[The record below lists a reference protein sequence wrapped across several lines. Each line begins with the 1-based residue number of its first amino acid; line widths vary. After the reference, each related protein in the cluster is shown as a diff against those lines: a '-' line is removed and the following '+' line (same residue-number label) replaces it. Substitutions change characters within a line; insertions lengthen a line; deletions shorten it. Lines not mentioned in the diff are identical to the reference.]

1 MKRLPSLAAL
11 LLPILA
17 AASGQA
23 AAETFEVQM
32 LNKGAE
38 GAMVFEPAYV
48 KAAPG
53 DVIHFV
59 PTDRSHNAASIDGM
73 LPEGVEPFRSKMNKE
88 FELTV
93 EEEGLYGVKCQ
104 PHFGMGM
111 VALIQVGAPVN
122 REAVEAV
129 KLKGKAAARF
139 EPLLARV
146 D

>member
-11 LLPILA
+11 LLPTLA

>member
-23 AAETFEVQM
+23 TAETFEVQM

-73 LPEGVEPFRSKMNKE
+73 LPEGVEPFRSKMNQA

-129 KLKGKAAARF
+129 KLRGKAAARF
-139 EPLLARV
+139 EPLLAQV

>member
-93 EEEGLYGVKCQ
+93 EAEGLYGVKCQ